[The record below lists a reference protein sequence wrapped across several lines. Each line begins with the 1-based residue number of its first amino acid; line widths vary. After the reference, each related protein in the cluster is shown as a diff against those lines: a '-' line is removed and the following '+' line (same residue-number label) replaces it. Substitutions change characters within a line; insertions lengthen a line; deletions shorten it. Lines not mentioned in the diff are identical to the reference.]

1 MEHLITAEVIIRAVV
16 EIPLR
21 RFKRLQEGDKH
32 EHEIMTLDLKHRL
45 GAFQAEVQ
53 ELFNTKPE
61 EVIPE
66 PPVSKAEARR
76 RKALLKEKKS

>member
-1 MEHLITAEVIIRAVV
+1 MREPLITAEVIIRAVV

-45 GAFQAEVQ
+45 NAFQAEVQ

-61 EVIPE
+61 EAA
-66 PPVSKAEARR
+66 PPVETKAERRR
-76 RKALLKEKKS
+76 RKKEVA